1 MLLFILGFSITVI
14 IYIEFRLLRYFI
26 RKTVENRVW
35 YVISL
40 FFFFFGIAGFS
51 LVFLLRLVW
60 EYILGATL
68 PRTIPPNLGMGLFL
82 GMIFFLILER
92 PKENTIP
99 RKKWIGYIQEIAEG
113 RKGCFN
119 IKLINLPLQ
128 IQIPTNKKRMYK
140 EQSHELCNFL
150 EEKITKENYNEIID
164 IGGISFTVETAS
176 VPPYIIK
183 IDISSEYENNVRY
196 EDFFSD
202 ILDAIVEVYKS
213 NKIKV

>member
-1 MLLFILGFSITVI
+1 MHLFILGFSITVI

-40 FFFFFGIAGFS
+40 FFIFMGIAGFS

>member
-26 RKTVENRVW
+26 RKTVGNRVW

-40 FFFFFGIAGFS
+40 FFIFMGIAGFS

>member
-40 FFFFFGIAGFS
+40 FFIFMGIAGFS

-92 PKENTIP
+92 PKENTTP

>member
-40 FFFFFGIAGFS
+40 FFIFMGIAGFS

-140 EQSHELCNFL
+140 EQGYSWLPWP
-150 EEKITKENYNEIID
+150 K
-164 IGGISFTVETAS
+164 
-176 VPPYIIK
+176 
-183 IDISSEYENNVRY
+183 
-196 EDFFSD
+196 
-202 ILDAIVEVYKS
+202 
-213 NKIKV
+213 

>member
-40 FFFFFGIAGFS
+40 FFIFMGIAGFS

-68 PRTIPPNLGMGLFL
+68 PRTIPPNLGIGLFL

>member
-40 FFFFFGIAGFS
+40 FFIFMGIAGFS

>member
-40 FFFFFGIAGFS
+40 FFILMGIAGFS